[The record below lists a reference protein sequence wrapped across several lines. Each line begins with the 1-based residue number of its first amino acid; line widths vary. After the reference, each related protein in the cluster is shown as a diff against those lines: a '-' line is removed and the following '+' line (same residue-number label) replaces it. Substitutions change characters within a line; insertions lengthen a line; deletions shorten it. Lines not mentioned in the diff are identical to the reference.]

1 MDSLILLKN
10 GIEAWNQWRS
20 RHPDHLCDL
29 SGQDLSG
36 GYFFGGN
43 FSQMNLSGV
52 NLRQACL
59 IGADF
64 RGADLTRA
72 DLTGAYLAEAT
83 FYGANLS
90 YADLSGANL
99 DCADLRR
106 VNLLRTQIVH
116 ADISSAYLP
125 DPQID
130 PYADE
135 VVHLLAQRNLSA
147 QCQQKQGKRAFVK
160 AAIRTRLGER
170 WQSSQAASSHV
181 GSAHEQP
188 FARPVS
194 PSLALSALPAAPE
207 IESAVRVRLVRKG
220 GHHAGSVT
228 AWHLDSDGHS
238 LLHPSEA
245 DLRGAGATASMP

>member
-10 GIEAWNQWRS
+10 GVEAWNQRRS
-20 RHPDHLCDL
+20 RHPDESCNLT
-29 SGQDLSG
+29 GQDLSG
-36 GYFFGGN
+36 GYFYGGN
-43 FSQMNLSGV
+43 FSQVNLSGA

-64 RGADLTRA
+64 RGADLTGA

-116 ADISSAYLP
+116 ADICTAYLP

-147 QCQQKQGKRAFVK
+147 QRQPKQGKRAFIK
-160 AAIRTRLGER
+160 AAIRTRIGGKQ
-170 WQSSQAASSHV
+170 QSPQLIST
-181 GSAHEQP
+181 HEQRA
-188 FARPVS
+188 ARPVN
-194 PSLALSALPAAPE
+194 PPPALSDLPAAPE
-207 IESAVRVRLVRKG
+207 IESAVRVRLASTA
-220 GHHAGSVT
+220 GHNDGSIAV
-228 AWHLDSDGHS
+228 WHLDSGEDS
-238 LLHPSEA
+238 LLYQG
-245 DLRGAGATASMP
+245 DVDGLVGAGAIAPPPHRY